1 MARLLQ
7 QSSCKSSTEAREI
20 EMNAMHE
27 PTPGRT
33 TNLPDSEAFP
43 ELISATLRMIER
55 GDAIEAYRA
64 YDDGVLAEVPHA
76 LEAYMNHQRFDLN

>member
-1 MARLLQ
+1 
-7 QSSCKSSTEAREI
+7 
-20 EMNAMHE
+20 MNAKHE
-27 PTPGRT
+27 PTSART
-33 TNLPDSEAFP
+33 TGLADSEAFP